1 MIIAITSPVKRI
13 LYRCPINTPA
23 AIGKARNNISS
34 QNPACNEIA
43 SPVYHGKIDA
53 R

>member
-1 MIIAITSPVKRI
+1 MTSPVKRI
-13 LYRCPINTPA
+13 LYLCPINTPA
-23 AIGKARNNISS
+23 PIGTARKSISS

-43 SPVYHGKIDA
+43 IPVYHGNTDA